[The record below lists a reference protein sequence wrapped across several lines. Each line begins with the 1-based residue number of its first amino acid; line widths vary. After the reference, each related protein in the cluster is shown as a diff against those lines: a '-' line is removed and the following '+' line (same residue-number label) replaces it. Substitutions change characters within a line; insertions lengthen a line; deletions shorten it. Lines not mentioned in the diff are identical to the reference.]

1 MTRFKKYFL
10 PALGALLLVMFAV
23 NVVRYL
29 LAPSP
34 ERVRAQDREVGARVV
49 AGTDDADPLP
59 SGRWVGGNA
68 IVEPRDR
75 ETKVAA
81 AVPGRIAR
89 IAVTEGQRVEAGAVL
104 VELESVVEAAA
115 VAVADAEI
123 AAAQAE
129 LSRLTRGS
137 RSEDVDA
144 ANAEAEA
151 ALARAS
157 LATSVLSR
165 TQAASTSGGLSAD
178 EVERAER
185 QAQADTATAT
195 LADARRRAV
204 VSGPRREEIAAA
216 RARALAA
223 RARRDQAVAQLDRLI
238 VRAPIAGEVL
248 QVKYRAG
255 EYVAPGQADP
265 LVVLG
270 DTSTLH
276 VRMDVDERDFA
287 HVRLGSNVL
296 VRAIAFPGRD
306 FRGRVIEV
314 GRRMGR
320 KNVRTDD
327 PTERNDTKVLEVVIA
342 LEQPSGLVVGQRVD
356 ELRGRGMSRLGVAVI
371 VGVLVSCTSPRPG
384 SGGPAPIGSAAPV
397 AKAAPDA
404 SRGAR
409 CLPQLERHPP
419 GLRSPPEGCPGQG
432 GRVFGTRTSGRNRS
446 PRRCSGPSVIPS
458 GPAAAPS
465 PTIASTSASSSTRG
479 PRVISGK
486 GTPRGPTL
494 GDYRFVPRTAALAH
508 VDAALKDLEGAGADD
523 GLTGLVARLR
533 ATRKTL
539 VEGLR

>member
-1 MTRFKKYFL
+1 MTRLKKYFL
-10 PALGALLLVMFAV
+10 PALGTLLLVMFAV

-34 ERVRAQDREVGARVV
+34 ERVRAQDREAGARVV
-49 AGTDDADPLP
+49 AGADDADPLP

-104 VELESVVEAAA
+104 VELESVVEQAA

-144 ANAEAEA
+144 ANAEADA
-151 ALARAS
+151 ARARAS

-216 RARALAA
+216 RARLLAA
-223 RARRDQAVAQLDRLI
+223 NARRDQAVAQLDRLI
-238 VRAPIAGEVL
+238 VRAPITGEVL

-276 VRMDVDERDFA
+276 VRMDVDERDIA

-342 LEQPSGLVVGQRVD
+342 LDQPLGLVVGQRVMSYVR
-356 ELRGRGMSRLGVAVI
+356 RGG
-371 VGVLVSCTSPRPG
+371 
-384 SGGPAPIGSAAPV
+384 
-397 AKAAPDA
+397 
-404 SRGAR
+404 
-409 CLPQLERHPP
+409 
-419 GLRSPPEGCPGQG
+419 
-432 GRVFGTRTSGRNRS
+432 
-446 PRRCSGPSVIPS
+446 
-458 GPAAAPS
+458 
-465 PTIASTSASSSTRG
+465 
-479 PRVISGK
+479 
-486 GTPRGPTL
+486 
-494 GDYRFVPRTAALAH
+494 
-508 VDAALKDLEGAGADD
+508 
-523 GLTGLVARLR
+523 
-533 ATRKTL
+533 
-539 VEGLR
+539 